1 MRRLLTL
8 LAMGIAFPL
17 AASAAQQGGATPP
30 AGPTT
35 QARNDDAGTKPASV
49 VPAPDKNAAPV
60 APAQQP
66 AAPLVDARPEPAA
79 TTPRAAVPDATS
91 SVTGGT
97 TVGDT
102 GAGTGA
108 DATLPTTPAQPA
120 TTAPVA
126 PATAP
131 VTMPSGSAT
140 GSLLQTLFALVAVLA
155 LLAGLAW
162 VLKRY
167 GPKAGGGTANLRIVG
182 SLNLGG
188 RERLLVVEVGD
199 QWIVVGAS
207 PGRVN
212 ALATMP
218 RQESAGV
225 HPGAAEGA
233 TLAPHA
239 PAAGNFADWLKQ
251 TLDKRK

>member
-1 MRRLLTL
+1 MRRLLTI
-8 LAMGIAFPL
+8 LAVGIAFPL
-17 AASAAQQGGATPP
+17 AASAVQQGGATPP

-49 VPAPDKNAAPV
+49 VPAPDKKAAPV

-66 AAPLVDARPEPAA
+66 AAPVLEPTV

-97 TVGDT
+97 TVGDP
-102 GAGTGA
+102 GTGA

-225 HPGAAEGA
+225 HPGGAEGA

>member
-1 MRRLLTL
+1 MRRLLTI
-8 LAMGIAFPL
+8 LAAGIAFPL
-17 AASAAQQGGATPP
+17 GAFAAQQGGAIPP
-30 AGPTT
+30 SGPSAE
-35 QARNDDAGTKPASV
+35 ARNDDAGTKPASV
-49 VPAPDKNAAPV
+49 VPAPANDAAPV
-60 APAQQP
+60 VTEQQP
-66 AAPLVDARPEPAA
+66 A
-79 TTPRAAVPDATS
+79 
-91 SVTGGT
+91 
-97 TVGDT
+97 
-102 GAGTGA
+102 GA
-108 DATLPTTPAQPA
+108 DATLPT
-120 TTAPVA
+120 A
-126 PATAP
+126 PATLPTAPAAPGTMAPVTPAPTLPAPAP

-162 VLKRY
+162 FLKRY
-167 GPKAGGGTANLRIVG
+167 GPKVGGGTANLRIVG

-225 HPGAAEGA
+225 HPGGAEGA

-239 PAAGNFADWLKQ
+239 PAANSFADWLKQ
-251 TLDKRK
+251 TIDKRK